1 MPDILTK
8 QDGPHPHPPTFLQFT
23 DQSVVCFGAR
33 LFARQQSKH
42 DPTISSFSRLYGFG
56 ISRTNVDRRRALTP
70 TTPRCTSA

>member
-42 DPTISSFSRLYGFG
+42 DPTISSFFDCMDSASHG
-56 ISRTNVDRRRALTP
+56 RTSIAAVR
-70 TTPRCTSA
+70 

>member
-33 LFARQQSKH
+33 LFAR
-42 DPTISSFSRLYGFG
+42 
-56 ISRTNVDRRRALTP
+56 RRAN
-70 TTPRCTSA
+70 TTRLFPALVDCMDSASHGRTSIAAVR